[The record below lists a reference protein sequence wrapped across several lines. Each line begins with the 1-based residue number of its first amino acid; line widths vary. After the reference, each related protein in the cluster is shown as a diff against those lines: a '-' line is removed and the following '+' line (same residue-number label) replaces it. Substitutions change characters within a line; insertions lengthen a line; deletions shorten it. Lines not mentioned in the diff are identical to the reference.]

1 MTIFITALGLV
12 LVIEGLLYA
21 FVPGHLKRMMAMMQ
35 TIPDDALRTG
45 GLVAMAAGVA
55 LVWLARAVLGG
66 S

>member
-1 MTIFITALGLV
+1 MTAFITALGLV

-35 TIPDDALRTG
+35 SIPEDALRTG